1 MRNYLVISAVVFGA
15 VAFVHLL
22 RLIFGWPAQVGE
34 LAVPLWLSVAGMLV
48 PGGLCIWALVLVR
61 RRRTA

>member
-34 LAVPLWLSVAGMLV
+34 LAIPLWISVAGLLL
-48 PGGLCIWALVLVR
+48 PGALCVWALALVR
-61 RRRTA
+61 GRGAA